1 MAEYLSLAEIQERS
15 ADILSAL
22 ESLINTKAVA
32 NKPNA
37 KQWRFLRDG
46 VRCLFSPCVDSEFQ
60 NISPVRAAQ
69 LKFETEDR
77 LKRYYLRPGRPL
89 DFVFTLVHK
98 SDLAKYGLIDRED
111 YPSLAGYCVLIRD
124 KVDDNNKGPD
134 DLKKYLER
142 VITEAMDAEFRAYAA
157 LPRIDQDDLNKW
169 FVTDSPA
176 MKEIMNLLTRHQ
188 KKGWIISNSLNPST
202 KRLLDIKV
210 KKIENLHAF
219 INTMEYWFLRWWDV
233 KDGSYTYPYRET
245 NRQMYVLKKEPDGW
259 KVFKNLRPSPRSSTP
274 HRWKNHKKQ

>member
-259 KVFKNLRPSPRSSTP
+259 KVFENLRPSPRSSTP